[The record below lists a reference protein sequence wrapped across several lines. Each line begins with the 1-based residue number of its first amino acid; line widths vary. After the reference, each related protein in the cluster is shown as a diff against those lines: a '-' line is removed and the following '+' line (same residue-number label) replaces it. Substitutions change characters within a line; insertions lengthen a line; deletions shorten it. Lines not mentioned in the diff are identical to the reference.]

1 MTDAG
6 TGWTQLALFWALAAL
21 GGWTQT
27 LTGFALGLLVMSGA
41 TLFHLLPVPVTA
53 QIISVLVLLNGA
65 MVLARD
71 HRHLDRRALWPA
83 VAGALPTIAL
93 GYWLLNWMTGAAVDW
108 LRLVLGLL
116 IAAAAA
122 QLVRRPQPWQARSGA
137 RAFAAAGAAGGIM
150 GGLFATSGPPIIW
163 LLYRQPLTLDAV
175 RVTLVTYFV
184 VTQSWR
190 LLLTLAGQS
199 VDRLT
204 LTALAGAL
212 PAIAAGTLLARHL
225 PPPVPALVIRRA
237 ALGLLLLSGAAL
249 VLTAA
254 RALLR

>member
-41 TLFHLLPVPVTA
+41 TLFHLLPVPATA

-71 HRHLDRRALWPA
+71 HRHMDRRALWPA

-93 GYWLLNWMTGAAVDW
+93 GYWLLQWMTGAAVDW
-108 LRLVLGLL
+108 LRLVLGLF

-122 QLVRRPQPWQARSGA
+122 QLARRPQPWQARSG
-137 RAFAAAGAAGGIM
+137 RGAFAAAGATGGIM
-150 GGLFATSGPPIIW
+150 GGLFATSGPPVIW
-163 LLYRQPLTLDAV
+163 LFYRQPMTLDAV
-175 RVTLVTYFV
+175 RVTLVSYFV
-184 VTQSWR
+184 ITQAWR
-190 LLLTLAGQS
+190 LLLSLSGQS
-199 VDRLT
+199 MDRIT
-204 LTALAGAL
+204 VTALAGAL
-212 PAIAAGTLLARHL
+212 PAIALGTLLARHA
-225 PPPVPALVIRRA
+225 PPRVTPLTIRKA
-237 ALGLLLLSGAAL
+237 ALALLFLSGVAL

-254 RALLR
+254 SALLR